1 MPELE
6 STRHAPPAALLEV
19 IGVSR
24 LARVGA
30 LDRSD
35 LSVACAIRPRGHIL
49 QVCNGKGLTDSDAAW
64 SAAMEAAELWA
75 SERAPEDVRWGA
87 PPATG
92 RAWWP
97 ESLPASA
104 ELRRGALWRRAE
116 RRPWRLARCL
126 EGGAPV
132 WVPAAA
138 VTCSPPGPVGVPD
151 LGIAWTSN
159 GLGAHPRSTDL
170 ALRHALLELVERDL
184 LHRALPRGWSEAA
197 VASHATSGRA
207 LEDSPTVAALVERL
221 GISGLQ
227 ARLFDLDPS
236 PGPGVVALPLAG
248 ALVFDVQ
255 RDVIPLTAGY
265 AAGVT
270 REQARLGALLEA
282 VQSRVT
288 DTHGAREDVRPMA
301 RDGVRRLRAACEAP
315 ARRRGSRWAPGR
327 VDPGG
332 SAPVIAA
339 LHRAGH
345 REIGVVDLAT
355 VDEGAAVVRVFVPGL
370 RRSELL

>member
-1 MPELE
+1 M
-6 STRHAPPAALLEV
+6 
-19 IGVSR
+19 
-24 LARVGA
+24 
-30 LDRSD
+30 
-35 LSVACAIRPRGHIL
+35 
-49 QVCNGKGLTDSDAAW
+49 
-64 SAAMEAAELWA
+64 
-75 SERAPEDVRWGA
+75 
-87 PPATG
+87 
-92 RAWWP
+92 
-97 ESLPASA
+97 
-104 ELRRGALWRRAE
+104 
-116 RRPWRLARCL
+116 
-126 EGGAPV
+126 
-132 WVPAAA
+132 
-138 VTCSPPGPVGVPD
+138 
-151 LGIAWTSN
+151 
-159 GLGAHPRSTDL
+159 
-170 ALRHALLELVERDL
+170 
-184 LHRALPRGWSEAA
+184 
-197 VASHATSGRA
+197 
-207 LEDSPTVAALVERL
+207 AALVERL

-288 DTHGAREDVRPMA
+288 DTHGAREDIGPMPA
-301 RDGVRRLRAACEAP
+301 DGVRRLRAACEAP
-315 ARRRGSRWAPGR
+315 TRRRGTRLAPGR

-345 REIGVVDLAT
+345 REIGVVVLAS
-355 VDEGAAVVRVFVPGL
+355 VDEGAAVVRAFVPGL